1 MESISG
7 WSLLGW
13 ADFTYSLLL
22 PGSPSCIPVFEDK
35 KISGF
40 IMVSITCL
48 TPQGAP
54 WPPTF
59 WRLCLSLWAF
69 FFVAAV
75 AVSAAE
81 PEEALWRWS
90 HSSTQPTCWNFPE
103 ILHCRHFPR
112 RYANG
117 IRKNQ
122 LSLRNR
128 GMRRAV
134 NATG

>member
-13 ADFTYSLLL
+13 VGFTYFLLL
-22 PGSPSCIPVFEDK
+22 LGFLLYISVSEDK
-35 KISGF
+35 K
-40 IMVSITCL
+40 VSVTCL
-48 TPQGAP
+48 SSQGAP

-59 WRLCLSLWAF
+59 GDCAILSGLF
-69 FFVAAV
+69 SLLLFEEAV